1 MTQLSSNSI
10 SFSFRKPFLGVWVE
24 GVMSMDGDRRG
35 RVRGSGGQFH
45 MMGNDDNIQKLG
57 ECRWMM

>member
-35 RVRGSGGQFH
+35 RVRGEWGTISYDGGTTTTFKSL
-45 MMGNDDNIQKLG
+45 GNADG
-57 ECRWMM
+57 